1 MDSKIKLN
9 ELIDF
14 IDSLPLIS
22 KRQEK
27 IIQFMGSL
35 PDLDKKILYTFLFIP
50 SNYALKEK
58 GIQHI
63 MMHLEIFLHFPENI
77 NFYSGIPEYINK
89 FSVDIVFD
97 QKGNITIEELFEILN
112 LLKNGKSIKHKA
124 TVIRSL
130 IEKTTPRQF
139 SFILKLITGHLN
151 VPIKNPSKIY
161 NKIFINEPQL
171 VKYIPICNVAQV
183 MRVIKSKN
191 FGVFSIGGNAR
202 TFVKFLI
209 EDNSKIIEYD
219 NIKYLINNCDID
231 FLSLNGSIF
240 DCEINQNQFHILD
253 IISFNF
259 TDIHLEPFEKRLM
272 TLAKI
277 SNKFQCDNFIFYKAE
292 NQKYLIDNALEFSEI
307 IERIKNYLFTTQKKL
322 LFKKYSDP
330 YIYDAKLWHKL
341 GGLSFSNEKNVINLE
356 IVGGRYGNG
365 KYSEYI
371 NAYYIS
377 TDTKDGHN
385 ELAKVFSG
393 LTTEYIK
400 ALSAWANENF
410 CEKTLRLKTKN
421 KKIVMVRYEKI
432 TALGKLKFPRVLKI
446 YSDHES
452 PHVCTKAEFEKL
464 KLDSKNK

>member
-14 IDSLPLIS
+14 TDSLPSTS

-27 IIQFMGSL
+27 IIQFMASL
-35 PDLDKKILYTFLFIP
+35 SPLDKKILYTFLFIP

-97 QKGNITIEELFEILN
+97 QRGNITMQELFETLN

-161 NKIFINEPQL
+161 NKIFINEPKL
-171 VKYIPICNVAQV
+171 VKYIPICNVVQV

-191 FGVFSIGGNAR
+191 FGVFSVSGNTR
-202 TFVKFLI
+202 TFVKFSI
-209 EDNSKIIEYD
+209 ENNLKFLEYC
-219 NIKYLINNCDID
+219 NIKYLIKNCDVD
-231 FLSLNGSIF
+231 FTYLDGSVL
-240 DCEINQNQFHILD
+240 DCEVNKDEFLILD
-253 IISFNF
+253 LISFNF
-259 TDIHLEPFEKRLM
+259 TDIHNEPFEKRLI

-277 SNKFQCDNFIFYKAE
+277 CDKFQCDKFTFYKAE
-292 NQKYLIDNALEFSEI
+292 NKKHLIDNTLTFNEI
-307 IERIKNYLFTTQKKL
+307 IEKIKNYLFTTQQKL
-322 LFKKYSDP
+322 IFKKYSDP
-330 YIYDAKLWHKL
+330 YVYDAKLWHKL

-377 TDTKDGHN
+377 TDIKDGHN

-393 LTTEYIK
+393 LTTDYIK
-400 ALSAWANENF
+400 ELSAWANENF
-410 CEKTLRLKTKN
+410 CKKTLRLVTKN

-432 TALGKLKFPRVLKI
+432 TALGKLKFPRVIKI
-446 YSDHES
+446 YADHES
-452 PHVCTKAEFEKL
+452 PHVCTKSEFEKL
-464 KLDSKNK
+464 KLESKNK